1 MTSFVMQL
9 GINMPAS
16 VAKAKLDNAFKK
28 PVDTLTE
35 SEAKKIYAD
44 LFQVGTSIV
53 FNNLDGSAL
62 LELYRGSEITSGAEL
77 YNKIEETSE
86 AIEARFNL

>member
-1 MTSFVMQL
+1 MKL
-9 GINMPAS
+9 GINMPVS

-28 PVDTLTE
+28 PVDALTE

-53 FNNLDGSAL
+53 FKNIDGSAL
-62 LELYRGSEITSGAEL
+62 LELYRGTEFTSGAKL
-77 YNKIEETSE
+77 YNKIEETST
-86 AIEARFNL
+86 AITDRFNL